1 MRFFH
6 LQSFA
11 TATAALAV
19 RQPSEL
25 TQSSVTADLNNA
37 ISAASKASVELRARW
52 SEYGAPSPA
61 VVVNVTTENDVVS
74 VVCPTPRGIA
84 KDLT

>member
-1 MRFFH
+1 MH
-6 LQSFA
+6 LFRLQCFA
-11 TATAALAV
+11 TAAAALAV

-25 TQSSVTADLNNA
+25 TQGSVTADLNNA
-37 ISAASKASVELRARW
+37 ISVASKASVELRARW

-74 VVCPTPRGIA
+74 IVRPIRR
-84 KDLT
+84 